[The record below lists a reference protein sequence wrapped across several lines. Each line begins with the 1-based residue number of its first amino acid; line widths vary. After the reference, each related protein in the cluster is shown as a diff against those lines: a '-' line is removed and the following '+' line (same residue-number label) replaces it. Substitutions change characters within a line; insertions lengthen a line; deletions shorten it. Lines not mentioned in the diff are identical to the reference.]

1 LVPEEG
7 ARSRLETGPGTVEP
21 DAVFPVH
28 EVVAHV
34 EVGPPVAIQV
44 AEHHAQAP
52 VGGGR
57 LQFATV
63 LVEEGAFGPGN
74 RGEVAAAAI
83 EVEEVPLSPFQ
94 DLGAAVPFAHRDEPV
109 FRCDTDGSVGFPASL
124 DPQSGRMILE
134 GGGPII
140 RDVQIEIAIAIDV
153 GQRQRGGSEPFREPV
168 TGGFGEVSGSV
179 IQEQSRAHADP
190 VDQQIEIPVAIDV
203 GQHRARAR
211 LVGTGGTAPLGL
223 ALETPATAVEVQCVG
238 SLEPREIQVAQPVS
252 IDIPEGHPG
261 AVLQDPVVGHR
272 GFAHRVG
279 HGNPRDRRPRGHRQ
293 RADSPSG
300 NLAPH
305 RFRSPGLGQNGHS
318 KGPACDEEPRKPAHG
333 E

>member
-1 LVPEEG
+1 
-7 ARSRLETGPGTVEP
+7 
-21 DAVFPVH
+21 
-28 EVVAHV
+28 
-34 EVGPPVAIQV
+34 
-44 AEHHAQAP
+44 
-52 VGGGR
+52 
-57 LQFATV
+57 
-63 LVEEGAFGPGN
+63 
-74 RGEVAAAAI
+74 
-83 EVEEVPLSPFQ
+83 
-94 DLGAAVPFAHRDEPV
+94 
-109 FRCDTDGSVGFPASL
+109 
-124 DPQSGRMILE
+124 MILE

-153 GQRQRGGSEPFREPV
+153 GQRQRGGPEPFREPV
-168 TGGFGEVSGSV
+168 PGGFGEVSGSV

-223 ALETPATAVEVQCVG
+223 ALETPATAIEVQCVG
-238 SLEPREIQVAQPVS
+238 PLEPCKIQVAQAVS

-279 HGNPRDRRPRGHRQ
+279 HGNPRDRRGHPSEADRRPRGHRQ

-300 NLAPH
+300 NLTPH
-305 RFRSPGLGQNGHS
+305 RFRSPGLGQDGHS
-318 KGPACDEEPRKPAHG
+318 KGPACDEEPRKPVHG